1 MFWRIVLLVIAIV
14 LLILN
19 AREQILERIDYLRSR
34 GFNGNIVAAGLGTFV
49 AVCIRW
55 FLSWYTIDFFINLM
69 K

>member
-19 AREQILERIDYLRSR
+19 ARKQILERIYYLRSR
-34 GFNGNIVAAGLGTFV
+34 GFNGNIVAASLGTFIG
-49 AVCIRW
+49 VCICW
-55 FLSWYTIDFFINLM
+55 FLSWYMIDFFINLM

>member
-19 AREQILERIDYLRSR
+19 ARKQIFERIYYLRSR
-34 GFNGNIVAAGLGTFV
+34 GFNGNIVAAGLGIFIG
-49 AVCIRW
+49 VCICW

>member
-34 GFNGNIVAAGLGTFV
+34 RFNGNIVAASLGTFIG
-49 AVCIRW
+49 VCICW

>member
-19 AREQILERIDYLRSR
+19 AREQILERIYYLRSR
-34 GFNGNIVAAGLGTFV
+34 GLNRNIVAAGLGIFI
-49 AVCIRW
+49 AVCICW
-55 FLSWYTIDFFINLM
+55 FLSWYTIDFFINLI